1 MQTNA
6 LLPSTKSIAVKK
18 EKSAQLNSVFNA
30 EVDAYSGTISCG
42 QVTQSSQTGT
52 ACGSYLQKH
61 CSGLQ
66 NSPFAWECSRLT
78 FTMDFW
84 GGFDHLISLSLLLV
98 KHSNIEG
105 LPYLLWVC
113 GIQVGILYEGR
124 LNSTLSLFSH
134 SDWFREA
141 MIQGQPISIIPSSWL
156 AFRPGMGSSPDW
168 CKQSESW
175 DSCRSYLSIRLKIWR
190 MWVWSQ

>member
-66 NSPFAWECSRLT
+66 NSPFA
-78 FTMDFW
+78 
-84 GGFDHLISLSLLLV
+84 
-98 KHSNIEG
+98 
-105 LPYLLWVC
+105 
-113 GIQVGILYEGR
+113 
-124 LNSTLSLFSH
+124 
-134 SDWFREA
+134 
-141 MIQGQPISIIPSSWL
+141 
-156 AFRPGMGSSPDW
+156 
-168 CKQSESW
+168 
-175 DSCRSYLSIRLKIWR
+175 
-190 MWVWSQ
+190 